1 MASLGALLLISCNSP
16 LLFTRYK
23 LQNYARNGPLTADNS
38 SCGSILFSH
47 CLAIILKIRVL
58 SFLLWHCL
66 FVLAFCYYSSKDRI
80 PFLAFDD
87 RSQFLI
93 VNVVITF
100 SLGPTTDVPCFSDSR
115 ADKDDSRC
123 FNCGSY
129 SHALKDCPKPR
140 DNVAISNARKQHNLK
155 RNQSNV
161 NRVQNR
167 YYQKTP
173 GKFDDLKAGV
183 LGPETRQCLGIG
195 VMTISVAV

>member
-1 MASLGALLLISCNSP
+1 
-16 LLFTRYK
+16 
-23 LQNYARNGPLTADNS
+23 
-38 SCGSILFSH
+38 
-47 CLAIILKIRVL
+47 VL
-58 SFLLWHCL
+58 SFLFWASGTL
-66 FVLAFCYYSSKDRI
+66 FVLAFCYYSFKAI
-80 PFLAFDD
+80 
-87 RSQFLI
+87 
-93 VNVVITF
+93 NVVITF

-115 ADKDDSRC
+115 VDKDDSRC

-195 VMTISVAV
+195 VMTISCSLSLKFEHPDFIDNMVMFDLSTSTNKSSDAFRVR

>member
-1 MASLGALLLISCNSP
+1 MCLSLIKFKAFN
-16 LLFTRYK
+16 
-23 LQNYARNGPLTADNS
+23 
-38 SCGSILFSH
+38 
-47 CLAIILKIRVL
+47 CLVHIVII
-58 SFLLWHCL
+58 F
-66 FVLAFCYYSSKDRI
+66 FA
-80 PFLAFDD
+80 
-87 RSQFLI
+87 
-93 VNVVITF
+93 
-100 SLGPTTDVPCFSDSR
+100 GPTIGVPCFSDSR

-183 LGPETRQCLGIG
+183 LGPETRECLGIG
-195 VMTISVAV
+195 VMTISIAVRAWTILILLIKCLCLPTWSVLPKKKNNKLISLLLMCLQWNKMTFICTSC

>member
-1 MASLGALLLISCNSP
+1 
-16 LLFTRYK
+16 
-23 LQNYARNGPLTADNS
+23 
-38 SCGSILFSH
+38 
-47 CLAIILKIRVL
+47 VL
-58 SFLLWHCL
+58 SFFFLFWHCL
-66 FVLAFCYYSSKDRI
+66 FVLAFVIILPKIDFH
-80 PFLAFDD
+80 FLAFDD

-93 VNVVITF
+93 FNVVITF

-140 DNVAISNARKQHNLK
+140 DNFAISNARKQHNLK

>member
-1 MASLGALLLISCNSP
+1 MCLSLIKFKAFN
-16 LLFTRYK
+16 
-23 LQNYARNGPLTADNS
+23 
-38 SCGSILFSH
+38 
-47 CLAIILKIRVL
+47 CLVHIVII
-58 SFLLWHCL
+58 F
-66 FVLAFCYYSSKDRI
+66 FA
-80 PFLAFDD
+80 
-87 RSQFLI
+87 
-93 VNVVITF
+93 
-100 SLGPTTDVPCFSDSR
+100 GPTIGVPCFSDSR

-183 LGPETRQCLGIG
+183 LGPETRECLGIG
-195 VMTISVAV
+195 VMTISITVTILILLIKCLCLPFYQPDQSCPKKIINWSVFFWYVCCEIKWHLSAPPVNLLKYYTYLHSWNEKN